1 MKHCEPCELPFISV
15 LFVGLLVQATQRTSN
30 HGGRGGE
37 FHMNFSQ
44 RKEGRFWK
52 TSGSPAKIRVGRLP
66 SEGLTEK
73 DIADHFSKVTCLMV
87 AVFHIRLTRP
97 CMLNTFHYFSLAV
110 LMTCTGQGS
119 M

>member
-1 MKHCEPCELPFISV
+1 MKHCEQCELPFISV

-30 HGGRGGE
+30 PGGRGGG

-73 DIADHFSKVTCLMV
+73 DIADHFSKVICLMI
-87 AVFHIRLTRP
+87 AVFHIGLTDP
-97 CMLNTFHYFSLAV
+97 AC
-110 LMTCTGQGS
+110 
-119 M
+119 